1 MDRANFVGAYK
12 VVVVDDS
19 LLIVEVNEIDQEMM
33 IVKDCA
39 K

>member
-1 MDRANFVGAYK
+1 MEKANCVGTYK
-12 VVVVDDS
+12 V
-19 LLIVEVNEIDQEMM
+19 LLINGSHLIVVVNEIDQEMM